1 MKVLLLCP
9 GFYTLDK
16 TLKLGFTRLKHDV
29 FHYDYRTTIE
39 NWKNKTNTQIYR
51 LPFKLRNNWE
61 TYYLSEINKLHLKK
75 YDEYNPDIVFIYNN
89 EMLLPET
96 IKYFKQKSKI
106 VFFLGDNP
114 YYTPTN
120 NYYLNLL
127 TYADLIIS
135 PDSFW
140 KHQLELIGI
149 KNIVHDY
156 LGFNDEINFP
166 IKPTEAELKE
176 FGSDVLFIGGGYVDS
191 WGYKRT
197 LFLSKFTDF
206 NLKIYGTKNWIRW
219 FKFFPAVENKFTL
232 LVKPLS
238 FEKVNILSN
247 CAKVYP
253 VDANPGLLNGLHLRI
268 FDCIGSGILPL
279 VEYKKDIETV
289 FKDVEI
295 PIIRNYNDAEAVA
308 KKYIEDDELRINTL
322 NKLRSFI
329 NENYKPE
336 LVIKRILGK
345 VL

>member
-9 GFYTLDK
+9 SFYTLDK
-16 TLKLGFTRLKHDV
+16 TIKLGFERLGHQV
-29 FHYDYRTTIE
+29 LHYDYRTAVDR
-39 NWKNKTNTQIYR
+39 WKEKTNTQVYR
-51 LPFKLRNNWE
+51 LPFKLRNKWE
-61 TYYLSEINKLHLKK
+61 SYYLSVINSLHLKK
-75 YDEYNPDIVFIYNN
+75 YDEYKPDIVFIYNN

-106 VFFLGDNP
+106 IFILGDNP

-149 KNIVHDY
+149 KNIVQDY

-166 IKPTEAELKE
+166 IKPTEAELTE
-176 FGSDVLFIGGGYVDS
+176 FRSDVLFIGGGYVDS

-197 LFLSKFTDF
+197 LFLSKFTAFD
-206 NLKIYGTKNWIRW
+206 LTIYGTKNWIRW
-219 FKFFPAVENKFTL
+219 FKFFPEVENKFTL
-232 LVKPLS
+232 LNKPLS
-238 FEKVNILSN
+238 FEKVNLLSN

-253 VDANPGLLNGLHLRI
+253 VDANPGLLNGLHVRI

-279 VEYKKDIETV
+279 VEYRKDIETV

-295 PIIRNYNDAEAVA
+295 PIIHQYDEAKSVA
-308 KKYIEDDELRINTL
+308 KKYIEDDGLRKSTL
-322 NKLRSFI
+322 KNLRAFI
-329 NENYKPE
+329 DEKYKPE
-336 LVIKRILGK
+336 NVLQRIISN
-345 VL
+345 VR